1 MLDYNPKAIEPK
13 WQQYWEE
20 KQLARAEDFSSSPA
34 YAKALAG
41 KAKFYCL
48 DMFPYPSGAGL
59 HVGHPKGYTATDVI
73 SRYKRMNGF
82 NVLHPMGWDAFGLP
96 AENYAIKTKIH
107 PDQSTHENILHFKE
121 QIKSFG
127 FSYDWTREIDTSSP
141 DYYKWTQWFFLFLYK
156 QGLAYKAKAPV
167 NWCPKCQTVLANEQA
182 QNGQCDRCQSQVEQ
196 KELEQ
201 WFFKITDFSEELLE
215 GLDRIDWPEPIKT
228 MQRNWIGKS
237 EGINI
242 TYKIKGLN
250 QEIVVFTTRPDTNFG
265 ATFIVLAPDCQFVQQ
280 NIDSFPRQP
289 EVQEYVKISKEKTEL
304 ERLAQG
310 RKKTGVFT
318 GLYAI
323 NNLNNKELP
332 VYISDFVLATVG
344 TGAVVGVPGHD
355 LRDFEFAQ
363 EMGLEIIRVVVGKDG
378 DTSPITEP
386 EQVQE
391 EEGAMINS
399 GFLDGMDIHQ
409 ATKEVMDYLEQK
421 GWGKRT
427 VSYRL
432 RDWLV
437 SRQRYWG
444 APIPIIYCEKCG
456 EVPVL
461 EADLPVLLAT
471 DVDFM
476 PTGESPLAKSKDF
489 HNVKCTKC
497 GSKARRESDTMDT
510 FVCSSWYFF
519 RYTDPNNKKEFADK
533 KLIHNWCPV
542 DIYVGGAEHAVLH
555 LLYARFFTKALFKA
569 GLISFDEPFLKLR
582 NVGLVLAEGGEKM
595 SKSKGNV
602 INPDEVIKEYGA
614 DTLRLYEMFM
624 GPFEQA
630 IAWDTKS
637 IRGVRR
643 FLDRVYNLKSK
654 VKNQKSKIQ
663 VKNQK
668 LEKLLHKTIKKV
680 SEDIEQMKF
689 NTAISALMILVNE
702 MEKEEE
708 ITSTVFVDFLKL
720 LAPFAP
726 HLAEELYARVTN
738 KKENEKKESVFE
750 EEWPKHDI
758 SLTEDETVHIIAQ
771 INGKVRGAIACSRGL
786 GNEQVLALTKASPQ
800 IAKWLENKKIKNIV
814 FVPDKLINF
823 VV

>member
-1 MLDYNPKAIEPK
+1 M
-13 WQQYWEE
+13 
-20 KQLARAEDFSSSPA
+20 
-34 YAKALAG
+34 
-41 KAKFYCL
+41 
-48 DMFPYPSGAGL
+48 
-59 HVGHPKGYTATDVI
+59 
-73 SRYKRMNGF
+73 
-82 NVLHPMGWDAFGLP
+82 
-96 AENYAIKTKIH
+96 
-107 PDQSTHENILHFKE
+107 
-121 QIKSFG
+121 
-127 FSYDWTREIDTSSP
+127 
-141 DYYKWTQWFFLFLYK
+141 
-156 QGLAYKAKAPV
+156 
-167 NWCPKCQTVLANEQA
+167 
-182 QNGQCDRCQSQVEQ
+182 
-196 KELEQ
+196 
-201 WFFKITDFSEELLE
+201 
-215 GLDRIDWPEPIKT
+215 
-228 MQRNWIGKS
+228 
-237 EGINI
+237 
-242 TYKIKGLN
+242 
-250 QEIVVFTTRPDTNFG
+250 
-265 ATFIVLAPDCQFVQQ
+265 
-280 NIDSFPRQP
+280 
-289 EVQEYVKISKEKTEL
+289 
-304 ERLAQG
+304 
-310 RKKTGVFT
+310 
-318 GLYAI
+318 
-323 NNLNNKELP
+323 P

-476 PTGESPLAKSKDF
+476 PTGESQLAKSKDF

-497 GSKARRESDTMDT
+497 GYKARRESDTMDT

-542 DIYVGGAEHAVLH
+542 DLYVGGAEHAVLH

-602 INPDEVIKEYGA
+602 INPDEVIKEYGD

-702 MEKEEE
+702 MEKEE
-708 ITSTVFVDFLKL
+708 
-720 LAPFAP
+720 
-726 HLAEELYARVTN
+726 
-738 KKENEKKESVFE
+738 
-750 EEWPKHDI
+750 
-758 SLTEDETVHIIAQ
+758 
-771 INGKVRGAIACSRGL
+771 
-786 GNEQVLALTKASPQ
+786 
-800 IAKWLENKKIKNIV
+800 
-814 FVPDKLINF
+814 
-823 VV
+823 